1 MPISRLRTFMERPS
15 SEEIMPGAWNHKPTM
30 SDAGPGATVSRAE
43 FLNLFVAVFLPMFM
57 AAVDQTLLAT
67 ATPAIAGSL
76 GGLRDTSWIAV
87 GYLLASATIV
97 PVYGRHGDYRGRRDM
112 LLVALGVFTVGSIA
126 CGAAQTMP
134 QLVAARI
141 LQGLGGGGLM
151 TLSQAL
157 IGELVPPRERAR
169 FQGYFA
175 LVFTAASVT
184 GPVVGGIVVSNAS
197 WRWLFLANLPLAAFA
212 AWRLARLPKGEKHAP
227 AVRGADLPGHVFFAV
242 GALCTLF
249 WLTSGG
255 HRFAWGSAP
264 SLALLATGVVALALL
279 WRQERRHPAPFLPI
293 ELLHERTVALSVVVV
308 ALFASCLFAVVF
320 FLPVYLQLGHEMSA
334 QGSGLLLL
342 PVTAGMVTGSLTS
355 SRILGYTGKPHWIP
369 VVGLSLSSAAL
380 FALALAPA
388 NQALIGSFAFVMGAG
403 FGCVMPTT
411 QVTLQTVAGR
421 ERLGVV
427 TALMALARSTGGA
440 AGAALFGAVA
450 FALMPSA
457 AHGRSMTSAFHTGFL
472 VFAVVAAAAAFTASR
487 IPPLKLWDKAH

>member
-1 MPISRLRTFMERPS
+1 VAES
-15 SEEIMPGAWNHKPTM
+15 PGH
-30 SDAGPGATVSRAE
+30 TVSRAE
-43 FLNLFVAVFLPMFM
+43 FLNLFASVFLPMFM

-67 ATPAIAGSL
+67 ATPAIAASL

-97 PVYGRHGDYRGRRDM
+97 PVYGRLGDRRGRRDV
-112 LLVALGVFTVGSIA
+112 LLVALGVFTLGSAA
-126 CGAAQTMP
+126 CGLAQSLP
-134 QLVAARI
+134 QLVAARV

-151 TLSQAL
+151 TLCQAL

-175 LVFTAASVT
+175 LVFTAASVA
-184 GPVVGGIVVSNAS
+184 GPVVGGLVVSHAS
-197 WRWLFLANLPLAAFA
+197 WRWLFLANLPLAVLA
-212 AWRLARLPKGEKHAP
+212 AWRLCRLPKGEKHPPSA
-227 AVRGADLPGHVFFAV
+227 RGADLAGHVLFAV

-264 SLALLATGVVALALL
+264 SLALLATGVVALGLL
-279 WRQERRHPAPFLPI
+279 WRHERRHAAPFLPV
-293 ELLHERTVALSVVVV
+293 ELLQERTVRISVMVV
-308 ALFASCLFAVVF
+308 AMFASCLFAVVF
-320 FLPVYLQLGHEMSA
+320 FLPVYLQLGHQMSA

-342 PVTAGMVTGSLTS
+342 PVTAGMVIASTSS
-355 SRILGYTGKPHWIP
+355 SRILARTGRPHWIP
-369 VVGLSLSSAAL
+369 VIGLSLSSAAL

-388 NQALIGSFAFVMGAG
+388 NQTLIGCFAFFAGLG

-411 QVTLQTVAGR
+411 QVTMQTVAGR

-440 AGAALFGAVA
+440 TGPALFGAVA
-450 FALMPSA
+450 FAMMPA
-457 AHGRSMTSAFHTGFL
+457 AAEGRPMTSPFHTGFL
-472 VFAVVAAAAAFTASR
+472 VFAFIAAAAAFTASR
-487 IPPLKLWDKAH
+487 MPVLTLWGRR

>member
-1 MPISRLRTFMERPS
+1 M
-15 SEEIMPGAWNHKPTM
+15 A
-30 SDAGPGATVSRAE
+30 AE
-43 FLNLFVAVFLPMFM
+43 FLNLFASVFLPMFM

-67 ATPAIAGSL
+67 ATPAIAASL

-97 PVYGRHGDYRGRRDM
+97 PVYGRLGDRRGRRDV
-112 LLVALGVFTVGSIA
+112 LLVALGVFTLGSLA
-126 CGAAQTMP
+126 CGLAQTLP

-169 FQGYFA
+169 FQAYFA

-184 GPVVGGIVVSNAS
+184 GPVVGGLVVSHAS
-197 WRWLFLANLPLAAFA
+197 WRWLFFANLPIAVFA
-212 AWRLARLPKGEKHAP
+212 AWRLARLPKGEKHPP
-227 AVRGADLPGHVFFAV
+227 AARGADLPGHVLFAV
-242 GALCTLF
+242 GALATLF

-264 SLALLATGVVALALL
+264 SLALLATGVVALGLL
-279 WRQERRHPAPFLPI
+279 WRQERRHPAPFLPV
-293 ELLHERTVALSVVVV
+293 ELMRERTVALSVVVV
-308 ALFASCLFAVVF
+308 GLFASCLFSVVF

-334 QGSGLLLL
+334 QASGLLLL
-342 PVTAGMVTGSLTS
+342 PVTAGMVVASTTS
-355 SRILGYTGKPHWIP
+355 SRILARTGRPHWIP
-369 VVGLSLSSAAL
+369 VTGLALSSAAL
-380 FALALAPA
+380 FALALVPSDTT
-388 NQALIGSFAFVMGAG
+388 LIGCLAFITGLG

-411 QVTLQTVAGR
+411 NVTLQMVAGR
-421 ERLGVV
+421 QRLGVV

-450 FALMPSA
+450 FALMPAA
-457 AHGRSMTSAFHTGFL
+457 AHGRSVMSAFHAGFL
-472 VFAVVAAAAAFTASR
+472 LFAVVAAAAAFAASR
-487 IPPLKLWDKAH
+487 IPPLKLWDRE